1 MATISASQVKEL
13 RERTGLA
20 MMECKKA
27 LQETDG
33 DIEQAIENLRKSS
46 GLKAAKKAGRIAAEG
61 AIATRVAADGSYG
74 VMIEVNSETDFV
86 ARDDNF
92 LNFVNQLSD
101 ALLETRETDIAKLTE
116 GALETA
122 REALVQKIG
131 ENISVRRATLVEAGE
146 GGQVGHYV
154 HGGRIGVLSVLK
166 GGNEEVA
173 KDVAMHVAA
182 VNPKVARPEDMPQE
196 DLDKEKDIILAQ
208 PDMAGK
214 PAEIAEKMVG
224 GRLKKYLAENSLT
237 EQAFIK
243 NPDQTVGQYAKENG
257 AEVLSFERFEVG
269 EGIEKKEEDFA
280 AEVAAQVAGNK

>member
-1 MATISASQVKEL
+1 MATITASQVKEL

-27 LQETDG
+27 LQEADG

-92 LNFVNQLSD
+92 LNFVNQLAD
-101 ALLETRETDIAKLTE
+101 ALLETRETDVAKLTAGE
-116 GALETA
+116 LENA

-243 NPDQTVGQYAKENG
+243 NPDQTVGQYAKESS
-257 AEVLSFERFEVG
+257 AEVVSFQRFEVG